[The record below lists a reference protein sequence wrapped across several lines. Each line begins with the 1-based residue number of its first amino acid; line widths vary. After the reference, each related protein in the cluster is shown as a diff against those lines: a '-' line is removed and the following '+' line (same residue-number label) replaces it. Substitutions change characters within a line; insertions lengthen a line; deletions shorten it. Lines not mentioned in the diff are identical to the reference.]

1 MPTAAKSRSL
11 QRGDTVHNRVINK
24 IGTVAETLGD
34 TVIVL
39 TPSGTLHWS
48 VTDVDFIP
56 DD

>member
-1 MPTAAKSRSL
+1 MSAATKRRSL

-24 IGTVAETLGD
+24 LGTVAETLGD